1 MRLSLPVS
9 FLLHAGLLAWA
20 FINFQQTKPFKLP
33 EPEPVEVA
41 IITEDGLTRLTK
53 GDRSAKKLEAAPA
66 PPAPES
72 KVVKETK
79 KPKPPEPAAPPPPPP
94 EPEPAKAEPPPPPK
108 AETPPPPQRDEIAE
122 KLAMLPPEPKG
133 PTPEELAK
141 QEAERKAA
149 EAKAEAERK
158 AEEERKKA
166 EAKKKADEKRKKELA
181 EKRRKELAEKRR
193 KEREKKKREEA
204 KRLAELKK
212 QQRKKDDFESV
223 MQRALLDKD
232 PTRRPPPTGGSDASK
247 TATRGP
253 VAGAEEGRDTR
264 LTASQIGLLGALMKQ
279 QVAKCWNINSGAE
292 GADRIRI
299 EVEIKLRPDGRLSGQ
314 PRVVSRGTG
323 PLYADMANSALR
335 ALVQCEPYDLPKQ
348 LYKGGWDFMIVE
360 FDPSRMY

>member
-1 MRLSLPVS
+1 VRFSLPVS

-20 FINFQQTKPFKLP
+20 FIHLERTKPFKLP

-72 KVVKETK
+72 KVVKEIK
-79 KPKPPEPAAPPPPPP
+79 KPKPPEPTAPPPPP
-94 EPEPAKAEPPPPPK
+94 PEPAKAEPPPPPK
-108 AETPPPPQRDEIAE
+108 AESPPEPKRDEIAE

-149 EAKAEAERK
+149 EAKAE
-158 AEEERKKA
+158 EERKQA

-193 KEREKKKREEA
+193 KELEKKKREEA

-212 QQRKKDDFESV
+212 QQQKRDDFESV

-232 PTRRPPPTGGSDASK
+232 PTRRPPPTGGSDAFK
-247 TATRGP
+247 TAERGP
-253 VAGAEEGRDTR
+253 VAGAPDGKDTR
-264 LTASQIGLLGALMKQ
+264 LTASQISLLGAMMKQ

-292 GADRIRI
+292 GVERIRI
-299 EVEIKLRPDGRLSGQ
+299 EVEVKLRPDGRLSGQ
-314 PRVVSRGTG
+314 PRVVSRGSG